1 MPCALAAA
9 KSASHSADARIR
21 ASAAPAAASLQR
33 ATALRARTMESGA
46 GGCRRADERRY
57 GLLRSL
63 VTARETIP
71 RSAARGASD
80 VYAREPGS
88 KVYEVE
94 ANSRQCTGRP

>member
-1 MPCALAAA
+1 
-9 KSASHSADARIR
+9 
-21 ASAAPAAASLQR
+21 
-33 ATALRARTMESGA
+33 MESGA

-80 VYAREPGS
+80 VYAREPGY
-88 KVYEVE
+88 KVYEVKRTPGN
-94 ANSRQCTGRP
+94 ARGVRKQGRAVAD